1 MLKVYRI
8 AYRLVYHSGMATE
21 EEREILRNR
30 LRRWGKQQRDR
41 DPLVLASLAAGITK
55 TEIHFM
61 TGIGRMTIDRIEYR
75 NQS

>member
-1 MLKVYRI
+1 MLKVYCI

-21 EEREILRNR
+21 EEREILRTR
-30 LRRWGKQQRDR
+30 LRRWGRQQRTR
-41 DPLVLASLAAGITK
+41 DTLVLEALAAGITK

-61 TGIGRMTIDRIEYR
+61 TGIGRMTIDRIADR